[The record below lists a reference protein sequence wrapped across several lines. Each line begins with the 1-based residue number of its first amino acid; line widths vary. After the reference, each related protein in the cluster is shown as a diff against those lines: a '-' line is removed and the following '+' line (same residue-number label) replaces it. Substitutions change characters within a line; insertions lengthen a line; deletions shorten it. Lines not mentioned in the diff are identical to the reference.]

1 MLGDTFPYV
10 QRHHEKIFK
19 HTLNTPITT
28 ETRVASEA
36 AENPA
41 VLNIR
46 ITKNIIKIRQTEI
59 KE

>member
-1 MLGDTFPYV
+1 MSSVTEGGTIRNYSLPELQSGAKDYN
-10 QRHHEKIFK
+10 QRLHEKIIK

-41 VLNIR
+41 V
-46 ITKNIIKIRQTEI
+46 
-59 KE
+59 